1 MIESETLSDQNAERH
16 RPPVEHILKCWP
28 DFFKAIRA
36 GKKKHDLRRATDRLF
51 REGDTLLL
59 REFDPKTNK
68 YTGDVQRVLV
78 TYITS
83 SDLPC
88 ALSKDALHKDFCI
101 LSIERQ

>member
-1 MIESETLSDQNAERH
+1 MVESKTTFDKILERH
-16 RPPVEHILKCWP
+16 RPPVEHVLKCWP
-28 DFFKAIRA
+28 EFFRAIRT
-36 GKKKHDLRRATDRLF
+36 GKKKHDLRRATDRSF
-51 REGDTLLL
+51 QEGDTLLL

-88 ALSKDALHKDFCI
+88 ALSKDALHDDFCI
-101 LSIERQ
+101 LSIELQ